1 MKKQGSF
8 MTVLETIE
16 NMATA
21 YGIPWLRL
29 GYDLLLL
36 ETDEECAEYFLREEG
51 YCVDI
56 VAQEEEGVYIT
67 SKVMEKTN
75 RRTSPRFQKIRHQ

>member
-1 MKKQGSF
+1 M
-8 MTVLETIE
+8 LETIE
-16 NMATA
+16 DMATA
-21 YGIPWLRL
+21 YGIPWLRF

-36 ETDEECAEYFLREEG
+36 ETDAERAEYFLREEG

-56 VAQEEEGVYIT
+56 IAQEEEGVYIT

-75 RRTSPRFQKIRHQ
+75 RRISPRFQKMRHQ